1 MCYNHRVRTAR
12 RLAVSRKEV
21 FMKKIFAVIM
31 AACLMASLL
40 CVTAFA
46 AEETDWGKVNT
57 EEITIDPNVERN
69 EGASG
74 VWWGTASGTGSIFGN
89 GSLAM
94 IVALASFATS
104 IVSICLIVDMKKKL
118 APVASNNAT
127 KAEDEE

>member
-1 MCYNHRVRTAR
+1 
-12 RLAVSRKEV
+12 
-21 FMKKIFAVIM
+21 MKKIFAVIM
-31 AACLMASLL
+31 IVCLMASML

-57 EEITIDPNVERN
+57 EEIEIDPNIERN
-69 EGASG
+69 DGASG
-74 VWWGTASGTGSIFGN
+74 MWWGTASGTASMLGN

-104 IVSICLIVDMKKKL
+104 IVSICLVVDMKKKL
-118 APVASNNAT
+118 APAASNNTA

>member
-1 MCYNHRVRTAR
+1 
-12 RLAVSRKEV
+12 
-21 FMKKIFAVIM
+21 MKKIFAVIM
-31 AACLMASLL
+31 IVCLMASML

-57 EEITIDPNVERN
+57 EEITIDPNVERTD
-69 EGASG
+69 GASG
-74 VWWGTASGTGSIFGN
+74 VWWGTASGTGSMFGN

-118 APVASNNAT
+118 VHVAANNAT
-127 KAEDEE
+127 EAKDEE

>member
-1 MCYNHRVRTAR
+1 
-12 RLAVSRKEV
+12 
-21 FMKKIFAVIM
+21 MKKIFAVIM
-31 AACLMASLL
+31 IVCLMASMR

-46 AEETDWGKVNT
+46 AEETDWGRVNT
-57 EEITIDPNVERN
+57 DEIEIDPNVERN

-74 VWWGTASGTGSIFGN
+74 VWWGTASGTGSMLGN

-118 APVASNNAT
+118 APTTAN
-127 KAEDEE
+127 KANETENEE

>member
-1 MCYNHRVRTAR
+1 
-12 RLAVSRKEV
+12 
-21 FMKKIFAVIM
+21 MKKIIVMILTVCM
-31 AACLMASLL
+31 LASML

-57 EEITIDPNVERN
+57 EEIEIDPNVERN
-69 EGASG
+69 NGASG
-74 VWWGTASGTGSIFGN
+74 VWWSTASGTGSMLGN

-118 APVASNNAT
+118 APAASNNAT
-127 KAEDEE
+127 KDEDEE

>member
-1 MCYNHRVRTAR
+1 
-12 RLAVSRKEV
+12 
-21 FMKKIFAVIM
+21 MKKIIVMILTVCM
-31 AACLMASLL
+31 LASML

-57 EEITIDPNVERN
+57 EEIEIDPNVERTD
-69 EGASG
+69 GASG
-74 VWWGTASGTGSIFGN
+74 VWWGTASGTGSMFGN

-118 APVASNNAT
+118 APAASNNAT
-127 KAEDEE
+127 KDEDEE

>member
-69 EGASG
+69 EGTPGA
-74 VWWGTASGTGSIFGN
+74 WWGTASGTGSMLGN

-94 IVALASFATS
+94 IVALLALITS
-104 IVSICLIVDMKKKL
+104 GVSLFLIVDMRKRVVP
-118 APVASNNAT
+118 AATNNA
-127 KAEDEE
+127 AENESEE